1 MANGKSGRP
10 LGSKDSKPRNAD
22 RPFADALRVAIHRA
36 IESGEHKGKVRLN
49 VIAEKLAVAAINGDA
64 WAIKEIADRMDGR
77 PAQQINHA
85 GSNGDELPTGISVVF
100 VPTGGKPS
108 P

>member
-10 LGSKDSKPRNAD
+10 AGSKDSKPRNAD

-36 IESGEHKGKVRLN
+36 VDSGPHKGKVRLS
-49 VIAEKLAVAAINGDA
+49 VIAEKLTVAAINGDP

-85 GSNGDELPTGISVVF
+85 GAGGDDLPTGIAVVF
-100 VPTGGKPS
+100 VPGKS
-108 P
+108 DQ